1 MISKQLQEIK
11 QRAEQ
16 SLDSVN
22 DLSQLEQLRVSYLG
36 KKGEIT
42 AILKQMGSLSP
53 EERPVVGELANKCPH
68 PDRTAHLGKDER
80 P

>member
-1 MISKQLQEIK
+1 MIIKQLQEIK

-53 EERPVVGELANKCPH
+53 EERPVVGELANKV
-68 PDRTAHLGKDER
+68 RTQIEQLIS
-80 P
+80 